1 MEASKAETPT
11 LSPRSLLQAAG
22 LSPQHFETAPS
33 KPPTALDELQPSE
46 DELATVLRPYVERNH
61 PCVLRR
67 VLAEWAPVRLWDDAH
82 LRATC
87 ATASVPVRSVEA
99 PDGRVGD
106 PSRTGMY
113 ATEPSMVPLGDL
125 LDVLADAEAHGSNA
139 PVYAAQ
145 LRLRT
150 HLPALFAETRPAP
163 ACLEA
168 LGPIWRNAPS
178 MYIGCGARSPLHFDC
193 LENVLCLVRG
203 RKRIALWHPAHTPLL
218 YAGGGG
224 SSLFS
229 QVDDVLSAEA
239 HAAFP
244 LLAEA
249 SALALHV
256 ELRAGDA
263 LYLPCGWW
271 HDVRTPS
278 GERSLSLSFW
288 AQQPE
293 SKLLAAS
300 DEVVDP
306 GEQEGAEAESRFAIR

>member
-1 MEASKAETPT
+1 
-11 LSPRSLLQAAG
+11 
-22 LSPQHFETAPS
+22 
-33 KPPTALDELQPSE
+33 
-46 DELATVLRPYVERNH
+46 V
-61 PCVLRR
+61 
-67 VLAEWAPVRLWDDAH
+67 
-82 LRATC
+82 LRATSGGYSAVLC
-87 ATASVPVRSVEA
+87 NLFGSGVHDTAKLGQPFNADFELMVDGASTSAVHVSGFSRGELGPVEIE
-99 PDGRVGD
+99 
-106 PSRTGMY
+106 T
-113 ATEPSMVPLGDL
+113 
-125 LDVLADAEAHGSNA
+125 
-139 PVYAAQ
+139 
-145 LRLRT
+145 
-150 HLPALFAETRPAP
+150 AETRPAP

-306 GEQEGAEAESRFAIR
+306 GEHEGAEREAESRFAIR